1 MSTILRPC
9 AVALLLSIVGA
20 AVAAEP
26 LPLAEAERRAL
37 DYDAGIRASQSEAQ
51 ALREQAV
58 ADGQL
63 PDPSLTLGAMSL
75 PVDSFSRRADEM
87 TQLTVGVAQSFP
99 PGATLKHQS
108 ARTAHMADA
117 ADAERAARA
126 RGLLRDVR
134 MAYLELG
141 YQQAALAQIA
151 ATRAV
156 FDDILAIAKS
166 LYRTGRNNLQD
177 VLSAQLERAL
187 LDDRTAA
194 VETERAAALAELQRW
209 TGPLAPAV
217 ELPEALPELASPPER
232 ARLAAQLETHP
243 GIRAASQ
250 RVAAGQS
257 AVEVARQQYK
267 PGWMLDVSY
276 GERTGYGMDGERRS
290 DLLSAG
296 VTLDMPLFPGKRQ
309 DRRVAAS
316 VAEADALRFM
326 RDDAY
331 RDLQRTLEAEYP
343 RWERLR
349 EREQVYAQ
357 KILPAAR
364 HNAESALSAYRNGVT
379 DFTALMRAHITELDS
394 RLQALRT
401 QTDRL
406 QTQAR
411 LLYLAGDDS

>member
-1 MSTILRPC
+1 MITMLRPC
-9 AVALLLSIVGA
+9 AVALLLSMCGG
-20 AVAAEP
+20 VAAADP

-63 PDPSLTLGAMSL
+63 PDPALTLGAMSL
-75 PVDSFSRRADEM
+75 PVDSFSRTAEPM
-87 TQLTVGVAQSFP
+87 TQLSVGVAQSFP
-99 PGATLKHQS
+99 PGSTLAHRS

-134 MAYLELG
+134 TAYLELG

-156 FDDILAIAKS
+156 FDDILAIANS

-217 ELPEALPELASPPER
+217 ELPETLPELAAPPER
-232 ARLAAQLETHP
+232 TQLATALETHP
-243 GIRAASQ
+243 DIQAASQ

-276 GERTGYGMDGERRS
+276 GERTGTEMDGSRRR
-290 DLLSAG
+290 DLLTAM
-296 VTLDMPLFPGKRQ
+296 VTVDLPLFTGKRQ

-316 VAEADALRFM
+316 VAEADALRHQ

-349 EREQVYAQ
+349 ERERVYAR

-364 HNAESALSAYRNGVT
+364 HNAEAALSAYRNGVT

-406 QTQAR
+406 QAQAR
-411 LLYLAGDDS
+411 LLYLAGDDA